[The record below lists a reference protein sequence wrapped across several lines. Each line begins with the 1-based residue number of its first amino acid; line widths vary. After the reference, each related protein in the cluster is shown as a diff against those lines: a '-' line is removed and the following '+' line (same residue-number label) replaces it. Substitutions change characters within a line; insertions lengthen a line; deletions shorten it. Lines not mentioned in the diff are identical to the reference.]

1 VSHPIDSSSNAPSAP
16 PSLSTSSSASEI
28 EYPASKASSPQVSF
42 SDWLHTPKASRS
54 LSQHLIWLTVIIS
67 LGLHG
72 IFLWL
77 PIPGEKT
84 SAPVKPEEKKVR
96 ITQLP
101 TGTKAI
107 ATKSPI
113 AKPTVK
119 ANLVPKLTTVRPRT
133 VIPAIRPTP
142 PPETESPKPQV
153 TPQTSASP
161 PESLSS
167 NANPWQDF
175 PQYPGAKPGC
185 YNLPSCLQTE
195 KPLAEVG
202 AYFEKELPEKK
213 YSATPT
219 VNEPDR
225 KVYQVSRDGVTQYLS
240 LIFVEG
246 KGTLYVL
253 AEEPRTLADL
263 SQAIEVPAEI
273 YSVLL
278 GLAAEDATRINF
290 AQPDSFYT
298 ADALRPSIG
307 AAKLVP
313 GELPDSFFDTY
324 FRTNLVNSGFEP
336 SDTSQQ
342 YGGGPVYAVKKEDLL
357 LYINLVPTQDGNGT
371 VVVVW
376 KSLPQ

>member
-1 VSHPIDSSSNAPSAP
+1 VSHPIDSSSNAPQS
-16 PSLSTSSSASEI
+16 PSILSTSTSASETEDI
-28 EYPASKASSPQVSF
+28 SSRVNSPKVSF
-42 SDWLHTPKASRS
+42 SGWLHTPKTSRS
-54 LSQHLIWLTVIIS
+54 LSQHLIWLTVMIS
-67 LGLHG
+67 LSLHG

-77 PIPGEKT
+77 PIPDEKKPI
-84 SAPVKPEEKKVR
+84 PVKPEEKKVR

-107 ATKSPI
+107 ATKPSI
-113 AKPTVK
+113 VKPTVK
-119 ANLVPKLTTVRPRT
+119 ANLVPKLPTVRPRT
-133 VIPAIRPTP
+133 VIPAIKPP
-142 PPETESPKPQV
+142 PPEIQSPNPQV

-161 PESLSS
+161 PERLSS

-175 PQYPGAKPGC
+175 PQYPGAKSGC
-185 YNLPSCLQTE
+185 YSLSSCLQTG

-202 AYFEKELPEKK
+202 AYFEKELPGKK

-219 VNEPDR
+219 VNESDR

-273 YSVLL
+273 YSVLQ

-290 AQPDSFYT
+290 AQPDAFYT
-298 ADALRPSIG
+298 ADTLRSSIG

-313 GELPDSFFDTY
+313 GESPDSFFDTY

-336 SDTSQQ
+336 ADTSQR
-342 YGGGPVYAVKKEDLL
+342 YGGGSVYTVKKEDLL